1 MLEKLDLTKKM
12 DQGLYKEEIEGR
24 RVELGKLQRECR
36 ELNIPVMIVFE
47 GLDASGKGLQI
58 GKLIEAL
65 DPRGFEVHA
74 MKKETKEEKLHPF
87 LWRYWNKL
95 PENGRIAIFDT
106 SWYRKVQTDRFEG
119 KIKGVELEHV
129 FQSIRAF
136 EQQLTADGMVLVK
149 FFLFIDQKEQ
159 KKRMKKLEQD
169 QETAWRVTKK
179 DRERNHKFEK
189 YIAINE
195 EMLQMTDTE
204 ETSWT
209 LVEAMDRRYATMKIY
224 DTVIESLRQAI
235 DKVKKAQCTG
245 MAKNPEEKDTVE
257 FNIKPEKKQ
266 HTDSGMNLIKT
277 GTESE
282 TKSMEGD
289 TEFHS
294 SVLAQADLSRSC
306 TRKVYE
312 KEVKRLQK
320 RLEKLHGEL
329 YRRRIPVVLAFEGWD
344 AGGKGGAIKR
354 LTKRMDPRGYVV
366 HPTCAPNDLE
376 KKYHYLW
383 RFWRAFP
390 KAGHVAIFDRSWYGR
405 VMVER
410 IEGFC
415 TEEEWKR
422 AYREINEMEKDLVD
436 SGTIVLKFWMQI
448 DKEEQAK
455 RFEERQKNPEK
466 QWKITEEDWRNR
478 EKWEQYE
485 KAVDEMILRTS
496 TKDAPWIIVEGNSKY
511 YARLKVLRTVIEA
524 IEKKIDFSEK

>member
-1 MLEKLDLTKKM
+1 MLEKLDVTKKM
-12 DQGLYKEEIEGR
+12 DKKLYKEEIEGR
-24 RVELGKLQRECR
+24 RTELGKLQRECR
-36 ELNIPVMIVFE
+36 ELHIPVMIVFE
-47 GLDASGKGLQI
+47 GLDASGKGVQI
-58 GKLIEAL
+58 GELIESL

-74 MKKETKEEKLHPF
+74 MKKETKDEKLHPF

-95 PENGRIAIFDT
+95 PEKGRIAIFDT

-119 KIKGVELEHV
+119 KIKGVKLEHA
-129 FQSIRAF
+129 FRSIRSF
-136 EQQLTADGMVLVK
+136 EQQLTADGMVLIK

-159 KKRMKKLEQD
+159 KKRMKNLEKD
-169 QETAWRVTKK
+169 RETAWRVTTEDWK
-179 DRERNHKFEK
+179 RNHKFEK
-189 YIAINE
+189 YLAINE
-195 EMLQMTDTE
+195 EMLQRTDTE
-204 ETSWT
+204 DASWT

-224 DTVIESLRQAI
+224 DTVIQRLRQAV
-235 DKVKKAQCTG
+235 DMVKKAQCSDLG
-245 MAKNPEEKDTVE
+245 KNQTKTVKESEDVSCECGIEEKE
-257 FNIKPEKKQ
+257 EQ
-266 HTDSGMNLIKT
+266 
-277 GTESE
+277 TEL
-282 TKSMEGD
+282 
-289 TEFHS
+289 HS
-294 SVLAQADLSRSC
+294 SVLTQADLSKSC
-306 TRKVYE
+306 SKEVYE

-329 YRRRIPVVLAFEGWD
+329 YRRRIPVVLVFEGWD

-390 KAGHVAIFDRSWYGR
+390 KEGHVAIFDRSWYGR

-415 TEEEWKR
+415 TPEEWKR
-422 AYREINEMEKDLVD
+422 AYREINEMEKDLTD
-436 SGTIVLKFWMQI
+436 SGAIVLKFWMQI

-455 RFEERQKNPEK
+455 RFGERQKNPEK

-478 EKWEQYE
+478 EKWDQYE

-511 YARLKVLRTVIEA
+511 YARLKVIRSVIEA